1 MELGGERDKSSGHEH
16 ERVEGMCQWV
26 LEVEEDKSMGK
37 ALGQGKLG
45 VEGSNF
51 DSVEFQ
57 Q

>member
-37 ALGQGKLG
+37 ALGQGCC
-45 VEGSNF
+45 
-51 DSVEFQ
+51 
-57 Q
+57 